1 MQQIGKEFY
10 SSATYAALTAITIGT
25 IAVLYYVLRGRGGG
39 QGTATGGKKRRPK
52 GPKTLEDPDVKYPLK
67 LIGCEHISHDTRL
80 FRFALPSEKHILGLP
95 IGQHIYVS
103 AKIDGKLVIRPYTPV
118 SSDDDQG
125 FVEFVIKVYFRG
137 VHVRFPEGGKMSQ
150 HLESLKIGDHL
161 DFRGPNGLIIYEGNG
176 HFLIRPE
183 KKSAPVPRHF
193 NEIGLIAGG
202 TGITPMLQASNLIGV
217 SVSSLGVKSRCLESR
232 GQVSVSS
239 LGVKSRCLESRGQV
253 SVSRVSGSSLGLESR
268 GQISVSSLGVKSRC
282 LESRGQISVSSL
294 GVKSRCLESRELVQI
309 SLTDGLSYLV
319 RDPAEDGRLVAIRLA
334 NIMDRKE
341 LPNGTTNGPVGP
353 EKDGQRPKRKQ
364 SNGQPFQ
371 GHRFENDKIR
381 HICGILHSVETKIW
395 SLLPSNINRL
405 LCWLVISVDANYRR
419 QGIAQALLLHRL
431 DEAVGLGCQGA
442 FTEASAVNSQKLFT
456 KLGYTRLFE
465 LLLAD
470 FRDGLGKQVF
480 RCKDGTD
487 RVTLE
492 FRLFDAL

>member
-1 MQQIGKEFY
+1 MPFQSTANGPLANFRVEVAKSENAREVLEFLFADFLHNEPLN
-10 SSATYAALTAITIGT
+10 SAVGLTRTECAN
-25 IAVLYYVLRGRGGG
+25 
-39 QGTATGGKKRRPK
+39 
-52 GPKTLEDPDVKYPLK
+52 
-67 LIGCEHISHDTRL
+67 
-80 FRFALPSEKHILGLP
+80 FFA
-95 IGQHIYVS
+95 
-103 AKIDGKLVIRPYTPV
+103 
-118 SSDDDQG
+118 
-125 FVEFVIKVYFRG
+125 
-137 VHVRFPEGGKMSQ
+137 
-150 HLESLKIGDHL
+150 
-161 DFRGPNGLIIYEGNG
+161 
-176 HFLIRPE
+176 
-183 KKSAPVPRHF
+183 
-193 NEIGLIAGG
+193 
-202 TGITPMLQASNLIGV
+202 
-217 SVSSLGVKSRCLESR
+217 
-232 GQVSVSS
+232 
-239 LGVKSRCLESRGQV
+239 
-253 SVSRVSGSSLGLESR
+253 
-268 GQISVSSLGVKSRC
+268 
-282 LESRGQISVSSL
+282 
-294 GVKSRCLESRELVQI
+294 ELVQI

-319 RDPAEDGRLVAIRLA
+319 RDPTEDGRLVAIRLA

-341 LPNGTTNGPVGP
+341 LTNGTPNGPGP

-381 HICGILHSVETKIW
+381 NICGILHSVETKIW
-395 SLLPSNINRL
+395 SLLPSHIDRL

-442 FTEASAVNSQKLFT
+442 FTEASAINSQKLFS